1 MNCVSLMF
9 DWSQICI
16 CLFVFQVQNLWKTSY
31 KLTKLF
37 NTATTKGAFQ
47 ASRSI
52 KSSLEHF
59 RINMPKINA
68 LCNPGIKKRHWDMM
82 NEKVYSLYYSWDM
95 MNEKVYSLYYSWDMM
110 NEKVYSL
117 YYSWDMMNEKVYS
130 LYYSWDDFFPSYL
143 TIDSNFPLKIVF

>member
-1 MNCVSLMF
+1 M
-9 DWSQICI
+9 
-16 CLFVFQVQNLWKTSY
+16 
-31 KLTKLF
+31 F

-95 MNEKVYSLYYSWDMM
+95 MNEKVYSLYYSWD
-110 NEKVYSL
+110 
-117 YYSWDMMNEKVYS
+117 
-130 LYYSWDDFFPSYL
+130 DFFPSYL